1 MKKTNLFVLQFL
13 LFLSVLFLSHP
24 AFAESSLWKISSEK
38 GTLYLQGSVHL
49 LKPENYPLAP
59 AIEQAYT
66 ESEVLVL
73 EVDMKEM
80 TSLSTQQKILK
91 KALLTDGKKLP
102 DLMSKITYQKLSD
115 ACAQVNLPVSSL
127 DRFKPWFAAMTL
139 TLTQTK
145 NMGFDPQH
153 GLDTYFFNKATA
165 ESKKVMGLESVDFQ
179 IDLFASLSQ
188 SNPDDFI
195 AHTLVEL
202 ETLENDLDQ
211 LVEAWISGDIE
222 TLGTLLAKGF
232 KEYPDLYNT
241 FVVERNKRWMKKLD
255 ALLKK
260 STPCMVVVGAGHL
273 PGKGGLLTLLKEK
286 GYTIEQL

>member
-1 MKKTNLFVLQFL
+1 MKKTGQSVLQPL
-13 LFLSVLFLSHP
+13 VLLSVLFLGHLGY
-24 AFAESSLWKISSEK
+24 AESSLWKISSAK

-49 LKPENYPLAP
+49 LKPENYPLAA
-59 AIEQAYT
+59 AIEQAYADC
-66 ESEVLVL
+66 EMLVL

-91 KALLTDGKKLP
+91 KALLDDGKKLSE
-102 DLMSKITYQKLSD
+102 LMNATTYQKFSD
-115 ACAQVNLPVSSL
+115 ACAEANLPISSL

-139 TLTQTK
+139 TMTKTK

-165 ESKKVMGLESVDFQ
+165 DSKRVIGLESVDFQ

-211 LVEAWISGDIE
+211 LEEAWITGDIE
-222 TLGTLLAKGF
+222 TVGTLMAKGF

-241 FVVERNKRWMKKLD
+241 FVVERNKRWMKKLN

-260 STPCMVVVGAGHL
+260 PTPCMVVVGAGHL
-273 PGKGGLLTLLKEK
+273 PGKGGLLTLLKEN
-286 GYTIEQL
+286 GYTLEQL